1 FEANLVKKED
11 LFDHLSAQLG
21 MLKLN
26 EAERRIG
33 MLIVGNLDE
42 DGYLKLPEYE
52 GDPLIHLANEA
63 DVSIHTAEKTLRRI
77 QNLDPR
83 GCGSRDPQE
92 GPLVPC
98 ATMKEPAAALLAT
111 IIKRNMKLLES
122 KNLPAIAKE
131 LKLTLEEVVSAAKL
145 VPKLDPKPGRNF
157 SGDDAQY
164 ITPDV
169 FVYKLGDEYTV
180 VLNDDGLS

>member
-26 EAERRIG
+26 EAERRVG
-33 MLIVGNLDE
+33 MLIVGNLDD

-63 DVSIHTAEKTLRRI
+63 DVSIHTAERTLRRI

-83 GCGSRDPQE
+83 GGGSP
-92 GPLVPC
+92 GLPGCPLIPVP
-98 ATMKEPAAALLAT
+98 T
-111 IIKRNMKLLES
+111 
-122 KNLPAIAKE
+122 AKE
-131 LKLTLEEVVSAAKL
+131 
-145 VPKLDPKPGRNF
+145 
-157 SGDDAQY
+157 
-164 ITPDV
+164 
-169 FVYKLGDEYTV
+169 
-180 VLNDDGLS
+180 